1 MCSSTWMSHPH
12 EDPDRVRGSDRDGT
26 GARNFPNKHFGTGV
40 GIRFR
45 GPRRGRGAV
54 PYPAPPRCHPWRSS
68 LGASTHLLQL
78 RLRPPPL
85 THSSLP
91 HHRPPL
97 RRLPLSLVL
106 PPPRAE
112 RGGGGRR
119 GRRGRG
125 GGGRGG
131 RVTPAQALTPAL
143 APLLRG
149 APWPT
154 FSNPWSERISMWPHQ
169 GPRGGLVLRTSRRPW
184 SRVQPPTRRPGLHPL
199 CPARRGREVG
209 SGYLGAVL
217 QHYGADTA

>member
-1 MCSSTWMSHPH
+1 MCSSAFSKKMCSSTWMSHPH

-45 GPRRGRGAV
+45 GPGRGRGAV

-106 PPPRAE
+106 LPPGRAGWRGPPRPSRTGW
-112 RGGGGRR
+112 RGTWGSCDARPSSDPR
-119 GRRGRG
+119 SRSPSQRC
-125 GGGRGG
+125 
-131 RVTPAQALTPAL
+131 TL
-143 APLLRG
+143 ADLL
-149 APWPT
+149 
-154 FSNPWSERISMWPHQ
+154 
-169 GPRGGLVLRTSRRPW
+169 
-184 SRVQPPTRRPGLHPL
+184 QP
-199 CPARRGREVG
+199 V
-209 SGYLGAVL
+209 V
-217 QHYGADTA
+217 